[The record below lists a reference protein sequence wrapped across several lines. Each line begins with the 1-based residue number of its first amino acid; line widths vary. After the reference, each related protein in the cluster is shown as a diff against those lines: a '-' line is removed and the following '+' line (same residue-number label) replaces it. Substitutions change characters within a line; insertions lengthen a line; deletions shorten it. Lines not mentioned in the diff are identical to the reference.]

1 MLREDLSDD
10 QLHALWAAK
19 PWEADD
25 QEGSAYYEFEDG
37 DLDEAD
43 GHTGRH
49 RAFPGD
55 STAHFSEDLQALI
68 RPGETEW
75 TLERNAA
82 AAGFFRVG
90 DYLKWRER
98 SDA

>member
-1 MLREDLSDD
+1 MLREDLSDEE
-10 QLHALWAAK
+10 LHVLWTAK

-55 STAHFSEDLQALI
+55 
-68 RPGETEW
+68 
-75 TLERNAA
+75 
-82 AAGFFRVG
+82 
-90 DYLKWRER
+90 DYLKWREEP
-98 SDA
+98 DA